1 MPPSIFPFPSPPF
14 LLRHRQPLLYVSL
27 RGDRDPKR
35 RIGLVIFAPAAE
47 GWGAGGERPVRAL
60 IRDERV
66 MSLTNKPSRYERF
79 FWIA

>member
-47 GWGAGGERPVRAL
+47 GGGGRRGEAGARAH
-60 IRDERV
+60 
-66 MSLTNKPSRYERF
+66 P
-79 FWIA
+79 